1 MAAQIVPNPLD
12 RIELRAVRRQLQQRD
27 IGGYHETLAAVPA
40 GTIEDYH
47 GMGIGRDLAAD
58 LAEMMVHGG
67 GIADR
72 HDQRR
77 RFCPPT
83 GRLHQTDRPR
93 RSRDPSAL
101 PAGCRFAPTPGSEC
115 SSDRPAPRPET
126 TPRLACR
133 ALVPP
138 GLALIAIQV
147 LRKLRLRRRIG
158 LRVARTRGQPTQ
170 LEPMPQPV
178 GARQTAINFKLLF
191 QYALRVD
198 ATKRTTPSRSST
210 APATIRSLNRALV
223 APSTR
228 GCRPGRGRSRNP
240 SIPSSS
246 LEGDFGFSPENA
258 TAPAPVIGHEVKL
271 INFNQLPDTPLSLQI
286 QNFARNSTGDQAF

>member
-40 GTIEDYH
+40 GTIEDHH

-133 ALVPP
+133 ALAPP

-170 LEPMPQPV
+170 PEPMQQPV

-198 ATKRTTPSRSST
+198 AAKRHHSIPLQRRASDNPFLEPRARCGVYPWLSPRPRPVTQ
-210 APATIRSLNRALV
+210 SLNTILFIAV
-223 APSTR
+223 MPFV
-228 GCRPGRGRSRNP
+228 SR
-240 SIPSSS
+240 
-246 LEGDFGFSPENA
+246 
-258 TAPAPVIGHEVKL
+258 
-271 INFNQLPDTPLSLQI
+271 
-286 QNFARNSTGDQAF
+286 